1 MFYHRLV
8 VQWIECPVSARSMRV
23 RIPPSLFKKMDAEK
37 KRFWTAVSILVG
49 STIGAGGL
57 GIPYVAAQT
66 GFFVV
71 LGYIVLIGLII
82 ISINLYFGEVIL
94 RTRGKHQVAGYGKK
108 YLGRKAEI
116 ALEFALIFGIY
127 SAIVAY
133 MIGIGESLSFLFFGN
148 SNSSLLLGVLFGI
161 GMSGLFWK
169 GLKALKKFEKLGVS
183 MILILLVL
191 IIVVFFRDINP
202 ANLYSFNSGNFF
214 LPFGIVLF
222 ALMSFYAIPQI
233 SMILHEN
240 EKIMKKVLI
249 TGTLISMAF
258 YILFTIVVVGV
269 NGINTPEIAT
279 LSLGGI
285 FILLGVLT
293 MFTSYLT
300 LGNALQENFMYDE
313 RFKRKNAWIFA
324 AIFPI
329 LIFIAIKLL
338 GFFSFI
344 KIISL
349 GGVVSGGLIAILI
362 LFMVKKAKKKG
373 NRKPEYKIPVNWIII
388 GFLSLIFIF
397 GLIVQFLK

>member
-1 MFYHRLV
+1 
-8 VQWIECPVSARSMRV
+8 
-23 RIPPSLFKKMDAEK
+23 MDGDK
-37 KRFWTAVSILVG
+37 KRFLTAVSILVG
-49 STIGAGGL
+49 STVGAGGL

-66 GFFVV
+66 GFFAT

-82 ISINLYFGEVIL
+82 ITINLYFGEVVL
-94 RTRGKHQVAGYGKK
+94 RTKGKHQVAGYGKK

-116 ALEFALIFGIY
+116 ALEFAVIFGVY

-148 SNSSLLLGVLFGI
+148 SNSSLLLGILFGLGMSVLF
-161 GMSGLFWK
+161 WR

-191 IIVVFFRDINP
+191 IVVVFAKDINP
-202 ANLYSFNSGNFF
+202 VNLYSFNLGNLF
-214 LPFGIVLF
+214 LPFGVVLF
-222 ALMSFYAIPQI
+222 AMTSFYAIPQI
-233 SMILHEN
+233 SMILHDN
-240 EKIMKKVLI
+240 EKIMKKALI
-249 TGTLISMAF
+249 TGTLISMVF
-258 YILFTIVVVGV
+258 YILFTLVVVGV
-269 NGINTPEIAT
+269 NGMNTPEIAT
-279 LSLGGI
+279 LGLGGI

-313 RFKRKNAWIFA
+313 RFKKKNAWIFA
-324 AIFPI
+324 SLLPI
-329 LIFIAIKLL
+329 LIFVAVKLL
-338 GFFSFI
+338 GFFSFV

-373 NRKPEYKIPVNWIII
+373 NRKPEYKLPIHWLVI

-397 GLIVQFLK
+397 GLIIQFLK